1 MNIAKWLIIA
11 GIVLIIV
18 GVIIWF
24 FTKAGIPIGKL
35 PGDIHYKSDKVQVYF
50 PIGTCIFI
58 SILLSLI
65 FWLFKK

>member
-1 MNIAKWLIIA
+1 MNIAKWVIIA
-11 GIVLIIV
+11 GVVLILLGAIV
-18 GVIIWF
+18 WF
-24 FTKAGIPIGKL
+24 FTKAGIPIGKF
-35 PGDIHYKSDKVQVYF
+35 DFHYKSDKVQVYF